1 MGEIFNLPSL
11 ALHMLNALIL
21 FIAIRVFLYK
31 PVRKFL
37 RQREESVAQT
47 LKNADASAKEA
58 DRLLAQS
65 REELLCAQNSATE
78 TIAQGAK
85 RAQGSADEILAGAR
99 IQAEE
104 IIQKAQQEAEQI
116 RLAAREAMAEEA
128 SNLAVA
134 IASKILER
142 EVTLQDNKKLIEEF
156 LEEVG

>member
-1 MGEIFNLPSL
+1 MGEIFNPLSL

-21 FIAIRVFLYK
+21 FVAIRIFLYK
-31 PVRKFL
+31 PIRKFL

-65 REELLCAQNSATE
+65 REELLGAQNTATE
-78 TIAQGAK
+78 AIAQSAK
-85 RAQGSADEILAGAR
+85 RAQGSADEILSGAKA
-99 IQAEE
+99 QAEE
-104 IIQKAQQEAEQI
+104 ILLKARQEAEQI
-116 RLAAREAMAEEA
+116 RLAAKEAMAEEA
-128 SNLAVA
+128 SSLAVA